1 MSLKKINFLITTSIN
16 KLVCMCMCAYM
27 SMTNPETCETESD
40 A

>member
-1 MSLKKINFLITTSIN
+1 MSLKKIHFLITMSIN
-16 KLVCMCMCAYM
+16 KLVCMCAYM